1 MSNIFYYLELS
12 FRLLKYRRRFRKKQE
27 TLGFI
32 PDIRSTDET
41 LDKILREHCSV
52 SRYGDG
58 EFNLIRGKGN
68 GFCHYNVSL
77 SERLQEVLT
86 EELPNH
92 IVGLPYALVSQE
104 NLNLRTKVFWLAH
117 FTKAYDV
124 FARYVKPGRV
134 YYDALF
140 TRFYFTYKNKDGCN
154 GYLEKIKRIWSG
166 QDVLLIEGEYSRL
179 GVNNDL
185 FDQVCSM
192 QRILCP
198 AIDAYKKYDDIMNA
212 AIKYGDKKLILIA
225 LGQTATVLSYDL
237 AKLGYWAIDIGHVD
251 IEYEWF
257 LRKAKDKIQIEGKYV
272 NEAKENEISHR
283 KRLQNDN
290 YERSIVVRIPASLC

>member
-1 MSNIFYYLELS
+1 MNNIFYYLELS

-27 TLGFI
+27 ALGFI

-68 GFCHYNVSL
+68 GFCHYNASL
-77 SERLQEVLT
+77 AERLQEVLT
-86 EELPNH
+86 VELPNH

-134 YYDALF
+134 YYDASF
-140 TRFYFTYKNKDGCN
+140 TRFYFAYKNKDRCN
-154 GYLEKIKRIWSG
+154 CLLEKIKCIWLG
-166 QDVLLIEGEYSRL
+166 LDVLLVEGEHSRL

-185 FDQVCSM
+185 FDRVRSL

-198 AIDAYKKYDDIMNA
+198 MKDAYEKYNDIMNA
-212 AIKYGDKKLILIA
+212 AVKYGNKKLILIA

-272 NEAKENEISHR
+272 NEAKKNEISHG
-283 KRLQNDN
+283 KRLQDDN
-290 YERSIVVRIPASLC
+290 YERSIVERVPDSSC